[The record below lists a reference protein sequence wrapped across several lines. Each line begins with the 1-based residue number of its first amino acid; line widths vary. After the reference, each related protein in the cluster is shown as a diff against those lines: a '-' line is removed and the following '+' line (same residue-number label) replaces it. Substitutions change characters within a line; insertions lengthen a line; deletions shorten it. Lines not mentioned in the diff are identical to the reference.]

1 MALPVSNPTMPRSR
15 LGLLADSPLVLLA
28 LALLALYFARD
39 VLIPLAMA
47 VSLNFLLAPAV
58 MQLER
63 VRIRRIPA
71 VLLVMAMSF
80 ALVGGVGWIVAR
92 QVMGVINDLPNYRY
106 NIHEKLTSL
115 HAPTTGALGR
125 TMRSIHEI
133 GAEVSESTQPAKPNT
148 EEPRTRRERV
158 AARLEAEKEPVPVRV
173 IPPAQTA
180 DEYVGQY
187 ARPLLK
193 PLGLI
198 LLVVIFT
205 FYMLMKRED
214 LRNRLLLLAG
224 RGQLNVMTQAMNEA
238 AGRISRYLITNVL
251 VNAGYGLIFGTGLYL
266 LHVPNAT
273 LWGALMAILRMI
285 PYAGTMIAGLSTVA
299 FTLAVFDGWSHAL
312 WVLLL
317 FGGLETVIANFVEP
331 HIYGKRTGIY
341 AFALVIMAIVWTL
354 LWGWPGLIVSTPM
367 TVCLIVMGRYVPQMS
382 FLHVLLGEDA
392 ELSPEA
398 QFYERL
404 LTMDQAEAHGV
415 ADAYLKEHTLVELYD
430 RVVLPALILS
440 EQDRHKGAMDEI
452 HSAWLYQSTTELVVE
467 LTEYKEPQ
475 RKEAGT
481 EAENGA
487 AAAVSGVDSHT
498 KNGAA
503 AESEP
508 QSEPEQASPVVC
520 VPADDQADEIA
531 GTMLAQLLERS
542 GHGTMLLNAS
552 ALSEELR
559 ARLAEAPKTIV
570 CISAVPPFAFAQAR
584 KLAHSL
590 RKSLPKNPIVVALW
604 GNKDDAEA
612 VRERFG
618 AARPNA
624 IVATLGDALAR
635 VREIDGRAGEGK
647 KSETAPAVPAMQ

>member
-1 MALPVSNPTMPRSR
+1 MPRSR
-15 LGLLADSPLVLLA
+15 LGLLAESPLLLLT

-47 VSLNFLLAPAV
+47 LSLNFLLAPAV

-63 VRIRRIPA
+63 LRIRRIPA

-92 QVMGVINDLPNYRY
+92 QVMAVINDLPNYRD
-106 NIHEKLTSL
+106 NIHDKLASL
-115 HAPTTGALGR
+115 HPPTTGPLSR
-125 TMRSIHEI
+125 TINSIREI
-133 GAEVSESTQPAKPNT
+133 GAEVSEATNPAQAPKV
-148 EEPRTRRERV
+148 EEPRTRREREI
-158 AARLEAEKEPVPVRV
+158 ARLAAEKEPVPVTV
-173 IPPAQTA
+173 ITPAQTA
-180 DEYVGQY
+180 TAYLSQY
-187 ARPLLK
+187 ARPVLK
-193 PLGLI
+193 PVGVI

-224 RGQLNVMTQAMNEA
+224 RGQLNVMTQAMKEA
-238 AGRISRYLITNVL
+238 AARISRYLITNVL
-251 VNAGYGLIFGTGLYL
+251 VNAGYGVIFGVGLYL

-273 LWGALMAILRMI
+273 LWGALMGILRMI
-285 PYAGTMIAGLSTVA
+285 PYVGTMIAGVSTIA
-299 FTLAVFDGWSHAL
+299 FTLAVFDNWWHPL

-331 HIYGKRTGIY
+331 YIYGKRTGIY

-404 LTMDQAEAHGV
+404 LAMDETEAHGV
-415 ADAYLKEHTLVELYD
+415 ADTYLKEHTLVELYD
-430 RVVLPALILS
+430 QVVLPALILS

-452 HSAWLYQSTTELVVE
+452 HSAWLYQSTTELVAE
-467 LTEYKEPQ
+467 LTDYKDQTPE
-475 RKEAGT
+475 ED
-481 EAENGA
+481 EDGA
-487 AAAVSGVDSHT
+487 ATPASEANVESE
-498 KNGAA
+498 AA
-503 AESEP
+503 AEG
-508 QSEPEQASPVVC
+508 EQASPVVC
-520 VPADDQADEIA
+520 IPADDQADEIA
-531 GTMLAQLLERS
+531 GTMLAQLLEQN
-542 GHGTMLLNAS
+542 GHSTMLLNAA
-552 ALSEELR
+552 ALSEELK
-559 ARLAEAPKTIV
+559 ARLAEAPKTIL

-584 KLAHSL
+584 KLAQSL

-604 GNKDDAEA
+604 GSKDEPDA
-612 VRERFG
+612 VRDRFG

-624 IVATLGDALAR
+624 IVTSLADALTR
-635 VREIDGRAGEGK
+635 VREIDGGAAEGK
-647 KSETAPAVPAMQ
+647 AAEGAAVPALQ